1 MMPHVAPLQP
11 LTPTVG
17 APQETHAG
25 LDCPTTVAVAELEN
39 PDFCAV
45 TEAVAV
51 PPLPS
56 PETVTMFVDLVIE
69 PAVVLSTYVAVAS

>member
-1 MMPHVAPLQP
+1 MIPQVAPLQP
-11 LTPTVG
+11 FTPTVG
-17 APQETHAG
+17 APQDVHAG
-25 LDCPTTVAVAELEN
+25 FDCPTIVAVAELEN

-56 PETVTMFVDLVIE
+56 PETVTIFVDLLIE
-69 PAVVLSTYVAVAS
+69 PAVVPSTYVAVAS